1 MSMNLSLQRLS
12 TSSNAQHAY
21 QFDCTFTSRNVESHS
36 RMPKPDLSTC
46 GNSHVF
52 HRLFT
57 SFWRSSHIFGFCVVC
72 VFLLQSA
79 ETVKKRFSDHPWQFQ
94 IKRIPDNLQ
103 LPSFK
108 PVAPWQVAGN
118 ISFYSYL
125 IRCNVVQNRCTSFCY
140 AIMMLMGG
148 LGYSWITPATIW
160 WFASCFFWFVFILLI
175 RLKSD
180 F

>member
-1 MSMNLSLQRLS
+1 MHINLIAHSQVKIWNPAPECPNQRFIHMWKFAGFSPPFHEFLTVFS
-12 TSSNAQHAY
+12 HFWVLRCLCIFVTI
-21 QFDCTFTSRNVESHS
+21 CRNREE
-36 RMPKPDLSTC
+36 K
-46 GNSHVF
+46 
-52 HRLFT
+52 
-57 SFWRSSHIFGFCVVC
+57 IFRPPM
-72 VFLLQSA
+72 
-79 ETVKKRFSDHPWQFQ
+79 TISDQANTGQAH
-94 IKRIPDNLQ
+94 LQ